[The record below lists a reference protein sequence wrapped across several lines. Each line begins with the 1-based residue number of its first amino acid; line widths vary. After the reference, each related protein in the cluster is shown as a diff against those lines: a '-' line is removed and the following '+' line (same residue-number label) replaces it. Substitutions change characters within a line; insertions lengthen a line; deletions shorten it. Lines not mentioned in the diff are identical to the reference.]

1 MTAPEGDVTSED
13 DDERVGT
20 TESGEEGRPDPRSVV
35 VAAIRT
41 LAANQLR
48 RGAPPLGLLLL
59 YGAAGAV
66 VYGVAT
72 ADYLLLAAGAVL
84 SAGALVAMAVR
95 ALLRARGRRERS
107 WPGLVHVVALLP
119 VAYGVYLVFYR
130 GLRPLASLPET
141 WLWPAAEALA
151 FVVLGIWILR
161 VTWKLAE
168 IVRLAGE
175 MAGLGE

>member
-1 MTAPEGDVTSED
+1 MTTSERD
-13 DDERVGT
+13 VELP
-20 TESGEEGRPDPRSVV
+20 GRPDPRSVV
-35 VAAIRT
+35 VAAIRR

-48 RGAPPLGLLLL
+48 RAAPPLGLLLV
-59 YGAAGAV
+59 YGVAGAV

-95 ALLRARGRRERS
+95 ALLRARGRQGRS
-107 WPGLVHVVALLP
+107 WLGLIHLVALLP
-119 VAYGVYLVFYR
+119 VVYGVYLVFNR
-130 GLRPLASLPET
+130 GLRPLTSLPEA

-151 FVVLGIWILR
+151 FAVLGIWVLR

-168 IVRLAGE
+168 VGRLAGE